1 MYVIIVMFVM
11 QHNITYMSLL
21 YRHSLHF

>member
-1 MYVIIVMFVM
+1 MYVMFVM